1 MHAVSLIKTKKV
13 LSGVLS
19 LLAVMGLLGGCAVQE
34 VQRGAALDAHARWA
48 LLPIMNHAETPQA
61 GERAQAILA
70 TLLRVRGVADARE
83 YAAAQKSEGETEGLP
98 ELDAELDERRRFDE
112 ALNWAKGQGMVYG
125 ITGSVEEWRY
135 KSGADGEPAV
145 GLSLQVID
153 IATGR
158 VLWSAT
164 GARTGWGRES
174 VSGTAQ
180 KLLKDLLR
188 DLPLK

>member
-1 MHAVSLIKTKKV
+1 MRAVSLIKTKKI
-13 LSGVLS
+13 LSGMLS
-19 LLAVMGLLGGCAVQE
+19 LLAVVGLLGGCAVQE
-34 VQRGAALDAHARWA
+34 VQRGVVLDTHARWA

-61 GERAQAILA
+61 GERTQAILA
-70 TLLRVRGVADARE
+70 TLLRVRGVVDAQE
-83 YAAAQKSEGETEGLP
+83 YAAHQKAEGETEGLP
-98 ELDAELDERRRFDE
+98 ELDRRRRFDE
-112 ALNWAKGQGMVYG
+112 ALNWAKVQGMTYG
-125 ITGSVEEWRY
+125 VTGSVEEWRY

>member
-1 MHAVSLIKTKKV
+1 MGITLLTKTKKI
-13 LSGVLS
+13 LPGILA

-34 VQRGAALDAHARWA
+34 VQRGAALDTHARWA

-70 TLLRVRGVADARE
+70 TLLRVRGVVDAQE
-83 YAAAQKSEGETEGLP
+83 YAAHQKTEGEAEGLP
-98 ELDAELDERRRFDE
+98 ELDERRRFDE
-112 ALNWAKGQGMVYG
+112 ALNWAKGQGMTYG
-125 ITGSVEEWRY
+125 VTGSVEEWRY
-135 KSGADGEPAV
+135 KSGTDGEPAAGV
-145 GLSLQVID
+145 SLQVVD
-153 IATGR
+153 IASGR

>member
-1 MHAVSLIKTKKV
+1 MRAVSLIKTKKI
-13 LSGVLS
+13 LSGMLS
-19 LLAVMGLLGGCAVQE
+19 LLAVVGLLGGCAVQE
-34 VQRGAALDAHARWA
+34 VQRGVVLDTHARWA
-48 LLPIMNHAETPQA
+48 LLPIINHAETPQA
-61 GERAQAILA
+61 GERVQAILA
-70 TLLRVRGVADARE
+70 TLLRVRGVTDAQE
-83 YAAAQKSEGETEGLP
+83 YAAQQKSDGETEGLP
-98 ELDAELDERRRFDE
+98 ELDERRRFDE
-112 ALNWAKGQGMVYG
+112 ALNWAKAQGMTYG
-125 ITGSVEEWRY
+125 VTGSVEEWRY
-135 KSGADGEPAV
+135 KSGADGEPAA

-153 IATGR
+153 ITTGR

>member
-1 MHAVSLIKTKKV
+1 MRAVSLINTKKI
-13 LSGVLS
+13 LLL

-34 VQRGAALDAHARWA
+34 VQRGAVLDAHAHWA
-48 LLPIMNHAETPQA
+48 LLPIMNHAETPQVGA
-61 GERAQAILA
+61 RAQAILA
-70 TLLRVRGVADARE
+70 TLLRVRGVTDVRE
-83 YAAAQKSEGETEGLP
+83 YATQQKAEGETEGLP
-98 ELDAELDERRRFDE
+98 ELDERRRFDE
-112 ALNWAKGQGMVYG
+112 ALNWAKGQGMTYG
-125 ITGSVEEWRY
+125 VTGSVEEWRY
-135 KSGADGEPAV
+135 KSGTDGEPAAGV
-145 GLSLQVID
+145 SLQVID
-153 IATGR
+153 IASGR